1 MEMSEGL
8 RDALAILIHY
18 PYPNLELNCY
28 SVFRVLMEVS
38 KGDLSVLQS
47 ATAVET
53 VLPLVLQEF
62 SRATGLSPAPL
73 TAHYSLFYDPKDG
86 KMKKMVQKVLKSGGV
101 LNYVLSVRVSKLLL
115 SNSELLK
122 WEFLRNCAR
131 RYPTDPFTESAL
143 RPIPDAYVDSN
154 VVLSKE
160 GALAFAMENG
170 IGNDFAARELS
181 QVFEMTGVDRQSSLT
196 YSCFLIFAIRCYV
209 SSNTGR
215 GTTLNDKIVESCVK
229 KMLHHFSERLTR
241 LQQSIRIRILHP
253 LLQVDSN
260 ERMRSLLSS
269 DSLESLLRKALS
281 FYSVKS
287 MSKDTE
293 VAYPLPPRPP
303 DVFLDAPRAVGL
315 FTYNGVV
322 EAAGSLVKL
331 WRGFGASLGAIN
343 GSSQEDVPPTPI
355 HMAEGKEVLSG
366 VLQNVKCTVLGGH
379 GGYQLDW
386 QDSVLHT
393 VLPVLV
399 ARGDFALDSR
409 GKGAATAKA
418 EPYLEDIVRYGGS
431 RSMHS
436 LDRLS
441 GWLRRVYGILTA
453 VGESEELL
461 MNPACRFACC
471 HGLMRMGVV
480 AMQAKGAM
488 HARTRPNSSQAGAVT
503 LSYSEFE
510 ELFLR
515 CAFRSWAET
524 GINASDESS
533 DPQASMNGQ
542 QNTLAHT
549 ASIVYRKLCAAVN
562 NASNDA
568 ATVPSAKWGVD
579 FVEPFAT
586 ALVSVGAQALTQSD
600 AIDLCG
606 FLGLEREVVERI
618 FTDIP
623 GPMVA
628 PAEEASAKLQH
639 VQPTPSSGAS
649 STQPQQLQN
658 PQQLKSA
665 VSKLPS
671 SSSRSPGR
679 TSEAMDLLNQKDVQ
693 SRSGELLE
701 GILKS
706 RSSAPLTPQKRQIL
720 KTIIEGNGSPEV
732 KSLSSM
738 PGVPKDSAVNSD
750 GSTTSGTGT
759 TIDDSQTAGTPPDS
773 PNTAQARAQRQAL
786 IPSPTRLLLDGT
798 KEALWP
804 VYGTYCSCGDSIDPG
819 KLSGPNL
826 FALLSKLGV
835 LTDTTIMSDIGILL
849 HQISAHTHSSSV
861 SIAATSSSE
870 AFESPSLSFEE
881 FLVFLCA
888 FAQLRFDG
896 IISAPILNSGE
907 ISQELSSAG
916 SQNTDIWLQNWKT
929 FMGSSSAFRRLME
942 ESVLPMLK
950 KYPLLAFPEDARHRD
965 RYSAVFSLEVLLAV
979 ESSETLLREV
989 FDEGQEKESVSVTAI
1004 LDALKNVELVPNVVN
1019 EEEVI
1024 QLIRDVIPEG
1034 QKQNMSRGVSSPRGH
1049 MRKQKMIF
1057 PQWEW
1062 VICIVSF
1069 QAVEKD
1075 LLQSGEDPSV
1085 NIRNTPSL
1093 VADVIT
1099 YIATAS
1105 TK

>member
-1 MEMSEGL
+1 M
-8 RDALAILIHY
+8 
-18 PYPNLELNCY
+18 
-28 SVFRVLMEVS
+28 
-38 KGDLSVLQS
+38 
-47 ATAVET
+47 
-53 VLPLVLQEF
+53 
-62 SRATGLSPAPL
+62 
-73 TAHYSLFYDPKDG
+73 
-86 KMKKMVQKVLKSGGV
+86 
-101 LNYVLSVRVSKLLL
+101 
-115 SNSELLK
+115 
-122 WEFLRNCAR
+122 WEFIRNCAR
-131 RYPTDPFTESAL
+131 RYPADPFTESAL
-143 RPIPDAYVDSN
+143 RPIPDTYAGSRLL
-154 VVLSKE
+154 LSKE
-160 GALAFAMENG
+160 AALAFALENG

-181 QVFEMTGVDRQSSLT
+181 VVFAMTGVEQQSYLT

-209 SSNTGR
+209 SSNTG
-215 GTTLNDKIVESCVK
+215 GGGNLNDKVVESCVK

-241 LQQSIRIRILHP
+241 LQQSIRVRILAP
-253 LLQVDSN
+253 LLQADKHS
-260 ERMRSLLSS
+260 RMKSLLSS
-269 DSLESLLRKALS
+269 DSFESLLRKTLS
-281 FYSVKS
+281 FYSLKFI
-287 MSKDTE
+287 KRGTA

-303 DVFLDAPRAVGL
+303 EILLDAPRVVGL
-315 FTYNGVV
+315 FTYSGVV
-322 EAAGSLVKL
+322 ETAGSLISL
-331 WRGFGASLGAIN
+331 WRGFGASLVA
-343 GSSQEDVPPTPI
+343 SSGTNLDDVPPTPI
-355 HMAEGKEVLSG
+355 HMAEDKPVLTG
-366 VLQNVKCTVLGGH
+366 VLQNVKSVGVGGQGRH
-379 GGYQLDW
+379 PFDW
-386 QDSVLHT
+386 EDSMLHT
-393 VLPVLV
+393 VFPVLV
-399 ARGDFALDSR
+399 ARGDFILDSR
-409 GKGAATAKA
+409 GRDTITEI
-418 EPYLEDIVRYGGS
+418 EPCLEDVVRFGGS
-431 RSMHS
+431 RCMRS
-436 LDRLS
+436 LDDLS
-441 GWLRRVYGILTA
+441 GWLRRVYEALAAAG
-453 VGESEELL
+453 GNHELL
-461 MNPACRFACC
+461 MNPACRFASC
-471 HGLMRMGVV
+471 HGLMRVGTV
-480 AMQAKGAM
+480 AVQAKGAM
-488 HARTRPNSSQAGAVT
+488 HARSRPSSGQAGMVT
-503 LSYSEFE
+503 LSFSEFE

-515 CAFRSWAET
+515 CAFTTWAEVGMSAT
-524 GINASDESS
+524 EESPVSQPPISGQESAIARTANA
-533 DPQASMNGQ
+533 
-542 QNTLAHT
+542 H
-549 ASIVYRKLCAAVN
+549 YRKQCVAVNSVHGDAAVG
-562 NASNDA
+562 
-568 ATVPSAKWGVD
+568 TSAKWGVD
-579 FVEPFAT
+579 FLLPFARALASVGAT
-586 ALVSVGAQALTQSD
+586 ALAENDT
-600 AIDLCG
+600 IDICS
-606 FLGLEREVVERI
+606 FLGVEKEVVERI

-623 GPMVA
+623 GMTVA
-628 PAEEASAKLQH
+628 VPQATTKPQLSAAS
-639 VQPTPSSGAS
+639 PGAP
-649 STQPQQLQN
+649 PQQAEGAA
-658 PQQLKSA
+658 LKLSNA
-665 VSKLPS
+665 SP
-671 SSSRSPGR
+671 RSPGR
-679 TSEAMDLLNQKDVQ
+679 SSEAMDLLNQRDVQ

-706 RSSAPLTPQKRQIL
+706 RSSVPLTPQKRQIL
-720 KTIIEGNGSPEV
+720 NTIIEGNGLSEV
-732 KSLSSM
+732 KSLGSSL
-738 PGVPKDSAVNSD
+738 GAVDASAANGD
-750 GSTTSGTGT
+750 ASTSRDYAAGG
-759 TIDDSQTAGTPPDS
+759 DPVAGTPPDS
-773 PNTAQARAQRQAL
+773 PNTAQARAQRQSL

-989 FDEGQEKESVSVTAI
+989 FDEGQERESVSVTAI

-1034 QKQNMSRGVSSPRGH
+1034 QKQKMSRGVSSPREHH

-1085 NIRNTPSL
+1085 NIRNIPSL

-1099 YIATAS
+1099 YIATAA